1 MIFSLFYA
9 EKHISRERRSDV
21 RGKSE
26 VYKAL
31 PEIGVI

>member
-1 MIFSLFYA
+1 MVFSLFYA

-26 VYKAL
+26 VYKERARA
-31 PEIGVI
+31 